1 MLAGEGL
8 GGVLQALLAVAKVD
22 GSRECPAYA
31 PVGDGF
37 LRSTCLTLSQ
47 RRIWHCD
54 WMSWIRVLR
63 MKKMNTGAARGIEY
77 GLYGL
82 TVISAMQWMYST
94 VNDRYVCTMYNDM
107 SLFPVL
113 ATSSGSTKILDLF
126 DDMPLYSSS
135 QAGLIQAIVQ
145 TRLSQRRL
153 F

>member
-1 MLAGEGL
+1 MCFSAPWSALLAVSLTDLFKAGMLAGEGL

-54 WMSWIRVLR
+54 RMSWIRVLR
-63 MKKMNTGAARGIEY
+63 MKMMNTGPARWIEY

-82 TVISAMQWMYST
+82 TVMSAM
-94 VNDRYVCTMYNDM
+94 
-107 SLFPVL
+107 
-113 ATSSGSTKILDLF
+113 
-126 DDMPLYSSS
+126 
-135 QAGLIQAIVQ
+135 
-145 TRLSQRRL
+145 
-153 F
+153 